1 MHVDVHP
8 NDLALRKH
16 AQDQAV
22 AMYEGVGARRVIR
35 GNMPPATHN
44 MSTARMSRDP
54 ADGVCNAWGQ
64 THDVP
69 NLFISD
75 GSAMTS
81 SGAANPTLTIVALV
95 LRQAEFIAREMQSR
109 RI

>member
-1 MHVDVHP
+1 
-8 NDLALRKH
+8 
-16 AQDQAV
+16 
-22 AMYEGVGARRVIR
+22 
-35 GNMPPATHN
+35 
-44 MSTARMSRDP
+44 MSTARMSRNP

-75 GSAMTS
+75 GSALTS

-95 LRQAEFIAREMQSR
+95 LRQAQYIAREMQSR
-109 RI
+109 RL